1 MTSTDYE
8 IILKDYIPLNQA
20 EWKNNVIKQMIDF
33 SDELNRLIDQGKLG
47 ILGGPWELNLR
58 DLIRWCQAITDDHDP
73 CKCLSF
79 SPVSR
84 KVLSFSPLV
93 NCFRVMDTLYVRR
106 FRTAEDRKI
115 VRDTYRR
122 IGLPGSDAESFLDS
136 PSFLL
141 TQSVV
146 HIEDVTLERVENEFH
161 GSVLD
166 LVDLGCPLDSG
177 RGRRTLVRPL
187 VHQLPV
193 LQILGRC
200 VKHNWLPI
208 LVSFDIRGK

>member
-1 MTSTDYE
+1 MHNRGVVQ
-8 IILKDYIPLNQA
+8 K
-20 EWKNNVIKQMIDF
+20 MIQF
-33 SDELNRLIDQGKLG
+33 SDELNRLINEGKLG

-73 CKCLSF
+73 CKCFSFLPVISKVFFFSF
-79 SPVSR
+79 SQ
-84 KVLSFSPLV
+84 LV

-115 VRDTYRR
+115 VRDTYQR

-141 TQSVV
+141 TQSAV
-146 HIEDVTLERVENEFH
+146 HIEDIILERVTDEFH
-161 GSVLD
+161 GSVRD
-166 LVDLGCPLDSG
+166 LVDLGCPVDLD
-177 RGRRTLVRPL
+177 GRRTLVRPL

-200 VKHNWLPI
+200 VQNNWLPI
-208 LVSFDIRGK
+208 LVSRFGKKEKR